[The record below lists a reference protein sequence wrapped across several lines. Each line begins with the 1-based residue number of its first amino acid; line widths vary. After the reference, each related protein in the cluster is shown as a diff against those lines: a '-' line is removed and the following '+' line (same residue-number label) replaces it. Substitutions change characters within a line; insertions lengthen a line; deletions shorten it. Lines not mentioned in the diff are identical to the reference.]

1 MANTPKLKFSFAE
14 ASRLR
19 IERNHDKQTTLTAQ
33 MLELERAF
41 PEFYQEL
48 EAWKD
53 AQRQVSF
60 LDEQNVAELNL
71 AEKYTKLDEM
81 LAYVIQKADLDQ
93 MDYGCNNVER
103 FSLCNIDTWI
113 PSALYFTFP
122 GSCGVLLY
130 LNAVPGANKDY
141 IALDMGLQVISD
153 EAYRSDVMST
163 RKLTALSLAHFS
175 NASSRNSSIF
185 KHFRPGAQQL
195 YAELT
200 TLAAGYFQG
209 VRKIMVDTIHDGYR
223 DLFLKEEE
231 SKSEQKR
238 SDVVSGT
245 RMKRFAGMMPANEV
259 ERSEAFKDQNNQK
272 VRIDAG
278 PNGWT
283 IIWADLST
291 TYADAPVG
299 TEENFKNAYARA
311 EAEVGK
317 LTSLQETP
325 KEDVER

>member
-14 ASRLR
+14 ASRIR
-19 IERNHDKQTTLTAQ
+19 IERNHDKQTALTAQ

-41 PEFYQEL
+41 PDFYQEL
-48 EAWKD
+48 EAWND

-71 AEKYTKLDEM
+71 NEKYEKLDEM
-81 LAYVIQKADLDQ
+81 LAHIIQKADLHQ
-93 MDYGCNNVER
+93 MDYGCNNVKR
-103 FSLCNIDTWI
+103 FSRCNIDTWI

-130 LNAVPGANKDY
+130 MNAMPGANKNY
-141 IALDMGLQVISD
+141 IALDVGLQVISD
-153 EAYRSDVMST
+153 EAYRPAVKFKHELVS
-163 RKLTALSLAHFS
+163 LSLAHFS
-175 NASSRNSSIF
+175 NASSRNSGIF
-185 KHFRPGAQQL
+185 KYFHPGSQRF

-200 TLAAGYFQG
+200 ALAAGYFQG

-231 SKSEQKR
+231 SKSEQKH
-238 SDVVSGT
+238 SDVVGGT

-299 TEENFKNAYARA
+299 TEENFKAAYARA